1 MIKESLKS
9 PPAIGK
15 VDTLPPDLET
25 VKPRPFTLHQRKS
38 SAVEGVNSTL

>member
-1 MIKESLKS
+1 MIKEALKS

-15 VDTLPPDLET
+15 ADMVPQDLET

-38 SAVEGVNSTL
+38 SAVEGLT

>member
-1 MIKESLKS
+1 MIKENLKS

-15 VDTLPPDLET
+15 ADNQPPDLET

-38 SAVEGVNSTL
+38 SALEGLTSTL